1 MSAAFCVACG
11 RAIPTPFRLV
21 CDACSQAAA
30 LVLHGHRAIPPD
42 RPLSQRL
49 SAHRGCHTP
58 AD

>member
-1 MSAAFCVACG
+1 MSPAFCVACG
-11 RAIPTPFRLV
+11 RAIPSPFRLV

-42 RPLSQRL
+42 QPLTLRA
-49 SAHRGCHTP
+49 SAHRGLREP